1 MCVQKSKYV
10 TFSSA
15 FSSRYAKTR
24 TSKLRKVVRQH
35 IEGVVRN
42 VIWVSLEI
50 YMAFQQWKSCEN
62 PL

>member
-50 YMAFQQWKSCEN
+50 YMAFQQ
-62 PL
+62 